1 MRLIVLAILGG
12 GVWREQKQRA
22 EKQECGSNIRA
33 KLHIHILLED
43 RGTRRVLQTVQKIND
58 RHTNF
63 VIPKGVSEPALSS
76 AGE

>member
-22 EKQECGSNIRA
+22 EKQERGSNIRA

-43 RGTRRVLQTVQKIND
+43 RMARGILQASSIGIND
-58 RHTNF
+58 L
-63 VIPKGVSEPALSS
+63 ILALSS
-76 AGE
+76 RV